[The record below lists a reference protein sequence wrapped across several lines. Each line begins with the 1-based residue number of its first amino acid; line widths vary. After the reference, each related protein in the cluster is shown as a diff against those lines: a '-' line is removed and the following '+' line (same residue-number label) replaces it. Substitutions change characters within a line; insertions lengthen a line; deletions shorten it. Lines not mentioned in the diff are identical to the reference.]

1 MEFRQMVMITLYAR
15 QQKRHRCIER
25 TFRLWGEGEGGVI
38 WENGIE
44 TCILS
49 GKKQIASLCSIQDT
63 GCLGLVHGDDPEM
76 EWGGGWEGGSGSET
90 HVHPWLIHVNV

>member
-1 MEFRQMVMITLYAR
+1 M
-15 QQKRHRCIER
+15 
-25 TFRLWGEGEGGVI
+25 GEGEDGMI

-49 GKKQIASLCSIQDT
+49 CKKRIASPGLMQDT

-76 EWGGGWEGGSGSET
+76 EWGVWWEGGSGSET